1 MWKTLRKAL
10 NFVLWTIFIGLT
22 IGIVFGIVV
31 RVFVF
36 FQKFS
41 WPRFSWLWIV
51 PYSWGSIIVAIIFL
65 VGGSFLFWSIL
76 KRTKTEGDK
85 KTDANIGIKKEDK
98 KTSKEKESSKSVW
111 WSRLWKTA
119 TVLLVLWVGFSVYR
133 HLFPTTSSSILSRT
147 PAGTNMS
154 HSVPVEIA
162 LPIIADC
169 ETGGGVA
176 GAAKQFIDEEKK
188 IPMRNPQDGKPG
200 TGAVGKWRINLS
212 DKTIAGIVKT
222 NKWDVE
228 SSESDNKLAA
238 EYLYGIYRTNP
249 WTASQPC
256 WEQKLRAYTW
266 GGNEAVSIV
275 IKAPVEGWSE
285 RIPTPYRP
293 KRWDINGF
301 GKKYRVLWN
310 EKIEEDLPDEP
321 ETQSKQPEIV
331 YSMRFKSLEPESI
344 NITLRMF

>member
-133 HLFPTTSSSILSRT
+133 HLFPTTSSS
-147 PAGTNMS
+147 
-154 HSVPVEIA
+154 
-162 LPIIADC
+162 
-169 ETGGGVA
+169 
-176 GAAKQFIDEEKK
+176 
-188 IPMRNPQDGKPG
+188 
-200 TGAVGKWRINLS
+200 
-212 DKTIAGIVKT
+212 
-222 NKWDVE
+222 
-228 SSESDNKLAA
+228 
-238 EYLYGIYRTNP
+238 
-249 WTASQPC
+249 
-256 WEQKLRAYTW
+256 
-266 GGNEAVSIV
+266 
-275 IKAPVEGWSE
+275 
-285 RIPTPYRP
+285 
-293 KRWDINGF
+293 
-301 GKKYRVLWN
+301 
-310 EKIEEDLPDEP
+310 
-321 ETQSKQPEIV
+321 
-331 YSMRFKSLEPESI
+331 
-344 NITLRMF
+344 